1 MKPYIFAA
9 ILIVAAT
16 ATATFQAKT
25 KGPAGSAPKPPQGQ
39 WVRAPIG
46 PSEMTAEFPGKPEKV
61 PVALP
66 GEIRAKYDILET
78 VSYTP
83 PNQTFAVFA
92 SYAVSK
98 AQAPISLDGAARGAL
113 DRVKGQAAST
123 DYKESITNVT
133 VVGLPGRKI
142 QCSFTNG
149 GDKLFLVGVIFTDRT
164 RMWQVIWT
172 GEVSPL
178 NTSLASHVIASVK
191 RSASRAGTG

>member
-1 MKPYIFAA
+1 MRVSSLRSRKNREFRPNERPVSSWI
-9 ILIVAAT
+9 T
-16 ATATFQAKT
+16 ALYRRYRSSSRS
-25 KGPAGSAPKPPQGQ
+25 GPAGRRVIQK
-39 WVRAPIG
+39 RAVSPRIAV
-46 PSEMTAEFPGKPEKV
+46 SS
-61 PVALP
+61 P
-66 GEIRAKYDILET
+66 GEGDET
-78 VSYTP
+78 ATCL
-83 PNQTFAVFA
+83 AA
-92 SYAVSK
+92 K